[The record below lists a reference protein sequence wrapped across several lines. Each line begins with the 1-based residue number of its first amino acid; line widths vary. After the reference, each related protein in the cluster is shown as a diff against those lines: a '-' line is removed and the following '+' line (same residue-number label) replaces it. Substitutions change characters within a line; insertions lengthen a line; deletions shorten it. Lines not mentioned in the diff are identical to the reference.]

1 MFIYSYI
8 VDSWIIEETLSCN
21 ALLPTRLYYIK
32 HKNINLEWFNNVKEL
47 SIHAVRIYIRI
58 KFDACDGWNK

>member
-47 SIHAVRIYIRI
+47 YLYMQLGYIRI
-58 KFDACDGWNK
+58 KFNACDGWDT